1 LFHREESFV
10 ARNKLDKGVTLIAP
24 HTEVIG
30 DVRFSNQLY
39 VSGKV
44 TGNVIADSDKATVVV
59 SEEGYV
65 SGEIRVP
72 NIVIN
77 GTVEGDVFAGHKVE
91 LAPKA
96 KVIGNLYYKLIEM
109 QLGALVDGQLVHE
122 QDSAQNVHRLP
133 LENDAG
139 P

>member
-1 LFHREESFV
+1 M
-10 ARNKLDKGVTLIAP
+10 AKNKIDKGVTLIAP
-24 HTEVIG
+24 HTEVVG

-44 TGNVIADSDKATVVV
+44 SGNVLGDNDKATLVI
-59 SEEGYV
+59 SEEGCV
-65 SGEIRVP
+65 SGEVRVP

-96 KVIGNLYYKLIEM
+96 KVRGNLYYKLIEM
-109 QLGALVDGQLVHE
+109 QLGALVDGQLVHDVE
-122 QDSAQNVHRLP
+122 DSADNVHKLS
-133 LENDAG
+133 LEG
-139 P
+139 

>member
-1 LFHREESFV
+1 M

-96 KVIGNLYYKLIEM
+96 KVIGNLHYKLIEM

-122 QDSAQNVHRLP
+122 QENPQNVHRLP
-133 LENDAG
+133 VDNEADA
-139 P
+139 